1 MMSLVPRTYLHNTP
15 ADLYNLL
22 DDFFTTP
29 TSEAVRGGFKID
41 VKETDNEYTVE
52 ADMPGVDKNDID
64 IEHNNDTLTISV
76 NYQNDDEQ
84 KDDQGE
90 YLYRERSRVS
100 MSRSILLKDGDEDA
114 IQAKL
119 ENGVLKVTVPKK
131 QHDNGARKIS
141 ID

>member
-29 TSEAVRGGFKID
+29 TRESVHGAFKID
-41 VKETDNEYTVE
+41 VKETDEAYIVE
-52 ADMPGVDKNDID
+52 ADLPGIGKDDID
-64 IEHNNDTLTISV
+64 IEHNENTLTISV
-76 NYQNDDEQ
+76 NYQDEAEQ
-84 KDDQGE
+84 KDEKGA

-100 MSRSILLKDGDEDA
+100 MSRSILLKDTDEEA
-114 IQAKL
+114 IQAKFD
-119 ENGVLKVTVPKK
+119 NGVLTVTVPKK
-131 QHDNGARKIS
+131 QHETGARKIS